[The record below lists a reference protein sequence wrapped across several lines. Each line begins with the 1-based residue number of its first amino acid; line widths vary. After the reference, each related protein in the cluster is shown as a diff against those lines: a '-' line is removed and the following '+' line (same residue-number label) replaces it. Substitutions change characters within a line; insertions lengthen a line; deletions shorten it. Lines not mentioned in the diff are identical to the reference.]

1 MPQVNLNG
9 IVLKC
14 YDLGEK
20 DRILVLLTEQSGKM
34 RVVAKGAKR
43 PGSRFAAAASP
54 LMELSANIHLGRN
67 LHTLTQVEIITSHR
81 ALWEQLDRLAFG
93 LFMAE
98 LVDLATVEAEAQPE
112 FCELLSHGL
121 HELESSGQPEQ
132 LLSFFEVQLLDLS
145 GLLPALGHCANCQAE
160 DRPLVALSAAAG
172 GLVCASCAHTP
183 GVFGLSVAAVELLRY
198 LAQHSWEEYTEAGV
212 WSAEAALTEALEQF
226 LFYQLEARPKS
237 YEFLNSMRAV
247 Q

>member
-1 MPQVNLNG
+1 MPQVNVTG

-20 DRILVLLTEQSGKM
+20 DRILVLLTAENGKI

-54 LMELSANIHLGRN
+54 LMELSANIYLGRG
-67 LHTLTQVEIITSHR
+67 LHTLTQVEISTSHR
-81 ALWEQLDRLAFG
+81 ALREQLDRLAFG

-98 LVDLATVEAEAQPE
+98 LIDLSTVDDEPQPE
-112 FCELLSHGL
+112 YCQLLSDGL
-121 HELESSGQPEQ
+121 TELESGIPEQ
-132 LLSFFEVQLLDLS
+132 LLSLFEVQLLEIA
-145 GLLPALGHCANCQAE
+145 GLLPALRHCANCQAE
-160 DRPLVALSAAAG
+160 DRPLVALSATAG
-172 GLVCASCAHTP
+172 GLVCDRCSHTP
-183 GVFGLSVAAVELLRY
+183 GVLALSEAAVELLRY
-198 LAQHSWEEYTEAGV
+198 LAARTWEDYKQANG
-212 WSAEAALTEALEQF
+212 WSGAALLTKALEQF